1 MWLLFAHMLQ
11 QVLDQAKCQTL
22 SCYFH
27 LCCIEVKQDWTDFCV
42 TEMWQTFRMVLVFL
56 TLTLNCS
63 NGVNYSCHR
72 SFNDLLFFKLV
83 CLDCNERKIVRL
95 HEAEEHEGALST
107 SFLVSLKCSSSP
119 GVSLNIC
126 LFSSHFMKL
135 NPSFHLL
142 KPSATS
148 PLSLIW
154 SPPLPSLS
162 PIPPSS

>member
-1 MWLLFAHMLQ
+1 MLQ
-11 QVLDQAKCQTL
+11 QVLDIVMFFSPLLYRGQTG
-22 SCYFH
+22 FVDWF
-27 LCCIEVKQDWTDFCV
+27 LCCRNV
-42 TEMWQTFRMVLVFL
+42 TNLPNGVCFFL
-56 TLTLNCS
+56 TLTLNCIH
-63 NGVNYSCHR
+63 GVNCSCHH
-72 SFNDLLFFKLV
+72 SFKDYYFKFV
-83 CLDCNERKIVRL
+83 CLCCNKRKVVRPQ
-95 HEAEEHEGALST
+95 EAEEHREGFST
-107 SFLVSLKCSSSP
+107 SFLVSLKRSSSP